1 MTFGE
6 FWWETHKAKVIDDRI
21 AAEETELMIAAKKD
35 KARAKAMEIVSDQ
48 TLQQRMGFR
57 YFLMPWTIAKERNRL
72 TRIAALEHD
81 LEHRFQQEMQ
91 RGGSEHKSDG
101 Y

>member
-81 LEHRFQQEMQ
+81 LEHRFQQEK

-101 Y
+101 C